1 MAMAK
6 SFEYRTLAMSWGH
19 GDSTENMETELNRL
33 GKKGWEL
40 VGMTRDESPTDE
52 HSEEVV
58 LFVFKRGEK

>member
-1 MAMAK
+1 MAK

-19 GDSTENMETELNRL
+19 GDSTENIETELNRL

-52 HSEEVV
+52 HAEEVV